1 MLRRGMPQS
10 GFYHAA
16 SRTLQERFDTRK
28 LADRLVEVT
37 MNDELDEGLAGWIQ
51 TRDMFFLATTDPQGQ
66 PSVSYKGGD
75 PGFVRVPDAKTVA
88 WPNYDGNGMYLSMG
102 NVAATHRVGLLFIDF
117 ERPNR
122 VRVHG
127 TATLHYDD
135 PLLSEFPEAQFIV
148 RVAVESVFPN
158 CPRYIHQMKLV
169 KRSTFVPREGCKT
182 PVPGWKRSEW
192 ARDVLA
198 AKDPARKE

>member
-1 MLRRGMPQS
+1 
-10 GFYHAA
+10 
-16 SRTLQERFDTRK
+16 
-28 LADRLVEVT
+28 VEVT
-37 MNDELDEGLAGWIQ
+37 VGHEIDEGMKSWIE
-51 TRDMFFLATTDPQGQ
+51 TRDMFFLSTVDPSGQ

-75 PGFVRVPDAKTVA
+75 PGFVRVVDPETIA

-102 NVAATHRVGLLFIDF
+102 NIDATHKVGLLFIDF
-117 ERPNR
+117 DRPNR

-127 TATLHYDD
+127 TASLHYDD
-135 PLLSEFPEAQFIV
+135 PLRSDWPEAQFVV
-148 RVAVESVFPN
+148 RLHVEAIFPN

-182 PVPGWKRSEW
+182 PVPGWKRAEW

-198 AKDPARKE
+198 KGDPARATAK